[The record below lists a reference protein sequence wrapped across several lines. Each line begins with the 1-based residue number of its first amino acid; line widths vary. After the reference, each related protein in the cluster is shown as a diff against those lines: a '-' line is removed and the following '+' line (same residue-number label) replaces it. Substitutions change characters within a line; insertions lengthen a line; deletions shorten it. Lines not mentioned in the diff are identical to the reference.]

1 MIRHKKKKVRYDAD
15 QIQVL
20 GDIVAIRKRP
30 NLYIEDL
37 EMAGY
42 HQLLR
47 EIIDNSIDEWV
58 AGNAKFIQVQLNTTQ
73 QIIQVKDDGRGIP
86 IGQKKELGISA
97 LTAVFTKS
105 HAGAKFEDGAYDGGT
120 SGLHGIGGKA
130 TCALSEW
137 LQVWTAQSGKVY
149 TQRFAQGVPS
159 SEVVVAKKARL
170 KRGTVVRFKP
180 DREIF
185 ADTKVVFSPKRIAAH
200 LEDVSYLCPGLK
212 ITFIVDDKDPV
223 SFQSS
228 AGLGDMLVQREL
240 KDVETLHEPVVHH
253 SRTLDFALVW
263 TKEVEGEKW
272 RSWCNTVGTAQHG
285 THVDGLKKAI
295 SRAFAH
301 NAQVKKEKL
310 RGDDLRDGLVV
321 LVHAKLKE
329 PQFRG
334 NTKARLS
341 NVEVVDQVCHIA
353 TPILKQWV
361 DSNAGVVKSL
371 VQKALELRNARQ
383 QFRAKQQAIKG
394 VKVKAGARG
403 ILPEKLTE
411 APECDASIRELYLV
425 EGDSAGGLVSQAR
438 VKTLFGRDQ
447 KAVHFQETLKL
458 RGKGLNVAKKSD
470 FDKILA
476 NREVQ
481 AIVQSIGAGVGDSF
495 NLAKC
500 RHRGVYILSDAD
512 PDGKHIC
519 ALLLAFFARYMIPLI
534 EDGRLYV
541 VLAPLFMGVS
551 ATQRVY
557 GNSMKAVK
565 AQLKQRA
572 NCRIARFKGLGES
585 DPDDLRAYALAP
597 LTRRVMKVVWGGVKD
612 GKAALRF
619 MGNDVAV
626 RKALLGLQE

>member
-1 MIRHKKKKVRYDAD
+1 MTKLHKKKKVRYDAD

-20 GDIVAIRKRP
+20 GDVNAIRKRP
-30 NLYIEDL
+30 SMYVEDL
-37 EMAGY
+37 GMAGY
-42 HQLLR
+42 HQLIK
-47 EIIDNSIDEWV
+47 EIVDNSIDEWV
-58 AGNAKFIQVQLNTTQ
+58 AGNATTIQVTLNTAK
-73 QIIQVKDDGRGIP
+73 QIIQIRDDGRGIP
-86 IGQKKELGISA
+86 VGLKKELGISA
-97 LTAVFTKS
+97 LTVVFTKT

-120 SGLHGIGGKA
+120 SGLHGVGA
-130 TCALSEW
+130 TATAALSEY
-137 LQVWTAQSGKVY
+137 LQVWTEQRGKVY
-149 TQRFAQGVPS
+149 TQIFEQGVPS
-159 SEVVVAKKARL
+159 SEVVVAKKVRL
-170 KRGTVVRFKP
+170 KRGTVVRFRP
-180 DREIF
+180 DRTIF
-185 ADTKVVFSPKRIAAH
+185 TDSKVHFDPKRIAAR
-200 LEDVSYLCPGLK
+200 LEELSYLCPGLK
-212 ITFIVDDKDPV
+212 LVLTVDDQEPM
-223 SFQSS
+223 SWQSS
-228 AGLGDMLVQREL
+228 AGLGDLLSREL
-240 KDVETLHEPVVHH
+240 KEVETLHEPIVHK
-253 SRTLDFALVW
+253 SRALDFALVW
-263 TKEVEGEKW
+263 TKEVEGERW
-272 RSWCNTVGTAQHG
+272 RSFANTVSTAQHG

-301 NAQVKKEKL
+301 NDVVKKEKL
-310 RGDDLRDGLVV
+310 RGEDLRDGLVV

-341 NVEVVDQVCHIA
+341 NTEVVDQVSHVA
-353 TPILKQWV
+353 TPILKRWV
-361 DSNAGVVKSL
+361 DSNVAVVKSL
-371 VQKALELRNARQ
+371 VAKATELRNEKQR
-383 QFRAKQQAIKG
+383 FRAKQQAIKG

-447 KAVHFQETLKL
+447 KPVHFQETLKL

-476 NREVQ
+476 NKEVIS
-481 AIVQSIGAGVGDSF
+481 IVQSIGAGVGDDF

-500 RHRGVYILSDAD
+500 RHRGIYILSDAD

-519 ALLLAFFARYMIPLI
+519 ALLLAFFARYMTPLI

-565 AQLKQRA
+565 AQLKQKA

-585 DPDDLRAYALAP
+585 DPNDLRAYALAP
-597 LTRRVMKVVWGGVKD
+597 ETRRVMKVVWGGVKD
-612 GKAALRF
+612 GKSALRF